1 MSHTQWDLKFTLCV
15 LVKYSNMLMGKSKTD
30 GTPQTNDEQQECRY
44 SSIRKKQITVI
55 LRNSVW
61 DKIDVR

>member
-1 MSHTQWDLKFTLCV
+1 
-15 LVKYSNMLMGKSKTD
+15 MLMGKSEND
-30 GTPQTNDEQQECRY
+30 GTLKTNYEQQEY
-44 SSIRKKQITVI
+44 QYKSIRKKQITEI

>member
-1 MSHTQWDLKFTLCV
+1 
-15 LVKYSNMLMGKSKTD
+15 MGKSDTD
-30 GTPQTNDEQQECRY
+30 GTLQTNYEQECQY
-44 SSIRKKQITVI
+44 NSIRKKQITVI

>member
-1 MSHTQWDLKFTLCV
+1 
-15 LVKYSNMLMGKSKTD
+15 MGKSDTD
-30 GTPQTNDEQQECRY
+30 GTLQTNYEQQERQY
-44 SSIRKKQITVI
+44 NSIRKKQITVI

>member
-1 MSHTQWDLKFTLCV
+1 ML
-15 LVKYSNMLMGKSKTD
+15 LMGKGKTD
-30 GTPQTNDEQQECRY
+30 GTWQTNYEQKRQY
-44 SSIRKKQITVI
+44 NSIGKKQITVI

>member
-1 MSHTQWDLKFTLCV
+1 
-15 LVKYSNMLMGKSKTD
+15 MGKSKTD